1 MGPIRSG
8 RMNRRG
14 SSRWLLATFFIA
26 AGANHFRDP
35 AFYLPTIPSWLP
47 WHQELVAL
55 SGGAE
60 IIGGIAALVPLSRR
74 AAGRGLIA
82 LLFAVFP
89 ANVNTA
95 VNHTQS
101 PERPLVDWLLWLR
114 LPVQAVLIA
123 WVWWTLLEPRE
134 RPPD

>member
-1 MGPIRSG
+1 MRRIRQNS
-8 RMNRRG
+8 RALSRG
-14 SSRWLLATFFIA
+14 LLVTFFIA

-35 AFYLPTIPSWLP
+35 AFYVPTIPSWLP

-60 IIGGIAALVPLSRR
+60 IIGGVAALVPRTRR
-74 AAGRGLIA
+74 AAGWGLIA
-82 LLFAVFP
+82 LLVAVFP

-101 PERPLVDWLLWLR
+101 LERPLVDGLLWLR
-114 LPVQAVLIA
+114 LPVQALLIA
-123 WVWWTLLEPRE
+123 WVWWTLLAGPVRT
-134 RPPD
+134 PPE